1 MPAAGSPTA
10 SVVLRASADTLIA
23 TIAGGLVLLVF
34 YPITICAAGVKG
46 LARMIRRPHLTKSP
60 RSVYYPH

>member
-10 SVVLRASADTLIA
+10 SAVLRASADTLIA
-23 TIAGGLVLLVF
+23 TIGGGLVLLVF
-34 YPITICAAGVKG
+34 YPITICAVGVKG